1 MQKDPPL
8 PPLQP
13 FSTIQLFCYLCKAIS
28 TPMSEPIKH
37 ECGIA
42 MIRLLKPFE
51 HYLAKYGTSF
61 YGLKK
66 LHLMMQKQHNR
77 GQDGAGIACV
87 KFDLAPGHKFIERVR
102 SNSGSA
108 IQDIFETV
116 YKRINA
122 IGERDS
128 RLLNDAH
135 WLKYHAE
142 FTGELFLGHLRYSTF
157 GKQGIELLHPVL
169 RSNNWETKN
178 LVLAGN
184 FNLTN
189 VDELFE
195 RLIDLGQHP
204 IETSDTITMLE
215 KIGHFLDEENERL
228 YREFKSSGHQKREI
242 SGLIGKHLDLQAILT
257 RSSKDWDGGYAII
270 GAIGHGDAF
279 ALRDPSGI
287 RPAYYY
293 KDDEVV
299 VVASERPVIQTSF
312 NVPYESVREIKPGYA
327 LIIKKDGHVSEKK
340 ILEPL
345 ERKACSFERIYF
357 SRGTDVEIY
366 RERQNLG
373 KALAPA
379 ILDAIGHDLEN
390 TVFSFI
396 PNTASVAF
404 KGLMDE
410 IEAYCAHTK
419 KEKIIQLG
427 KDLSEESLEKILA
440 LRPRVEQVAV
450 KDAKLRTFITQDKER
465 DDLVGHIY
473 DITYGSVRKGVD
485 SLVVVDDS
493 IVRGTTLKQS
503 IIRILDRL
511 GPKKIIIASSAPQI
525 RYPDCYG
532 IDMSKLHD
540 FIAFH
545 AAIHLLKETNQGNVI
560 NDVYKKCR
568 AQLKLPKEQAVNH
581 VKEIYKPFTATQI
594 SDKIAAMLTTG
605 ETKAVIQVVYQNIE
619 DLHAACPNHPGDWY
633 FTGNYPTPGGNK
645 AACKAFINYIEGR
658 DIRPY

>member
-1 MQKDPPL
+1 
-8 PPLQP
+8 
-13 FSTIQLFCYLCKAIS
+13 
-28 TPMSEPIKH
+28 MSEPIKH

-61 YGLKK
+61 FGLKK

-108 IQDIFETV
+108 IEEVFATA

-122 IGERDS
+122 IGEKDS
-128 RLLNDAH
+128 RLLNDSH

-157 GKQGIELLHPVL
+157 GKQGVELLHPVL
-169 RSNNWETKN
+169 RSSNWETKN

-228 YREFKSSGHQKREI
+228 YQQFKADGYPKREI
-242 SGLIGKHLDLQAILT
+242 SGLIGKYLNLQTIL
-257 RSSKDWDGGYAII
+257 SNASQDWDGGYSII

-287 RPAYYY
+287 RPAFYY

-299 VVASERPVIQTSF
+299 VVASERPVIQTTF
-312 NVPYESVREIKPGYA
+312 NVPYESVKEIRPGHA
-327 LIIKKDGHVSEKK
+327 LIIKKEGHVSEQL
-340 ILEPL
+340 IIEPL

-357 SRGTDVEIY
+357 SRGTDVDIY
-366 RERQNLG
+366 RERQKLG

-379 ILDAIGHDLEN
+379 ILNSIDHDLEN

-404 KGLMDE
+404 QGLMDE
-410 IEAYCAHTK
+410 IQQVCAGIK
-419 KEKIIQLG
+419 K
-427 KDLSEESLEKILA
+427 DKILSLGNKITPEKLDEIFA
-440 LRPRVEQVAV
+440 IKPRVEQVAV
-450 KDAKLRTFITQDKER
+450 KDAKLRTFITQDTDR
-465 DDLVGHIY
+465 DYLVGHIY
-473 DITYGSVRKGVD
+473 DITYGSIRKGVD
-485 SLVVVDDS
+485 NLVVLDDS
-493 IVRGTTLKQS
+493 IVRGTTLKHS

-511 GPKKIIIASSAPQI
+511 QPKKIIIASSAPQI
-525 RYPDCYG
+525 RFPDCYG

-545 AAIHLLKETNQGNVI
+545 AAISMLKETNQGYII
-560 NDVYKKCR
+560 NEVYKKCR
-568 AQLKLPKEQAVNH
+568 AQLYLPKEEVINH
-581 VKEIYKPFTATQI
+581 VKEIYKPFTPEQI
-594 SDKIAAMLTTG
+594 SAKIAAMLTTS
-605 ETKAVIQVVYQNIE
+605 ETRAVIEVVYQKID
-619 DLHAACPNHPGDWY
+619 DLHKACPNHRGDWY
-633 FTGNYPTPGGNK
+633 FTGDYPTPGGNK
-645 AACKAFINYIEGR
+645 VVNRAFINYIEGK
-658 DIRPY
+658 DTRPY